1 MRRFYLHTYDRSRT
15 FDLNTASAFAS
26 EPSGLGN
33 AFSPTYKESDA
44 GKHLTN
50 VTPSF
55 PPIVFK
61 ILFNADG
68 TDGYQNYKSLLLFL
82 ANCGT
87 SVFILEYNDGVTDK
101 LCDVILKSAT
111 KSERAEN
118 GVFCETFTFERQ
130 TYWYEEISAV
140 FDIKVDSGES
150 TYPLSF
156 PFSFAGMTFSDSVRV
171 SNQFFEAAPVIITIK
186 GYLENAVTIH
196 IKNVA
201 TGEITSE
208 IQLTR
213 GITKG
218 ETVVIDPT
226 MKKITV
232 TAADGKVTNGYG
244 LTDKTK
250 QSFLYLPRGDY
261 YVSSN
266 ISANDNGSIEISVKR
281 FLFD

>member
-1 MRRFYLHTYDRSRT
+1 MRKFYLHTYDRSRT
-15 FDLNTASAFAS
+15 FNLNTASAFAS
-26 EPSGLGN
+26 EPTGLGN
-33 AFSPTYKESDA
+33 AFSPTYKQSDN

-68 TDGYQNYKSLLLFL
+68 TCGYMNYKSLLNFL
-82 ANCGT
+82 ASCGT

-101 LCDVILKSAT
+101 FCDVILKSAT
-111 KSERAEN
+111 KSERGED

-140 FDIKVDSGES
+140 FDIKVDSGTS
-150 TYPLSF
+150 AFPLSF
-156 PFSFAGMTFSDSVRV
+156 PFGFAGMTFSDSVRV
-171 SNQFFEAAPVIITIK
+171 SNQFFEEAPVIITIK
-186 GYLENAVTIH
+186 GYIENVVRIYV
-196 IKNVA
+196 KNVA
-201 TGEITSE
+201 TGEITAE

-213 GITKG
+213 GIANG

-226 MKKITV
+226 TKKITV
-232 TAADGKVTNGYG
+232 TDVNGNVNNGYG

-250 QSFLYLPRGDY
+250 QSFLFLPRGEY

-266 ISANDNGSIEISVKR
+266 ISTEDNGSIEISVKR